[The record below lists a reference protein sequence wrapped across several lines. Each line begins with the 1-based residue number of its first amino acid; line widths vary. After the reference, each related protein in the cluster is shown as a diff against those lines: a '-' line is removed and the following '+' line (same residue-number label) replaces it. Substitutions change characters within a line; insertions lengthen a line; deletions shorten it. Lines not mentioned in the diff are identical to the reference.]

1 MTTDI
6 STPAVRSG
14 EVREKLH
21 RWAFAH
27 EYYANAYVD
36 PAAPFPDLKPAH
48 DDCIRALQEGALLII
63 QYLNGEVR
71 SGEVDARGLEAAK
84 DLVIATARRINSGPY
99 EDVRMTGAL
108 AALDAALTATDGGDG
123 DSNGNQKAED
133 VSHGAIL
140 PVQVRVAQ
148 HPDAEGMHQLRQA
161 EAAQAEASQRED
173 QHDPDRAAK
182 EVASPD
188 TAGGD
193 GVEIT
198 EEMVETAAM
207 TYDTTPIDPNER
219 HGQGHRRAM
228 RSALAAALRH
238 ARRTERDQA
247 WTATCLRRLMEA
259 AGESWADW
267 CDADIGEMV
276 AHVEGLAQASEEAE
290 RLRSI
295 IQRAADEISEAL
307 AWAWDARPETLVGW
321 CKQLAADRRHAR
333 GVGDAPEIGPAHAL
347 LKRIAQ
353 ASYRDETGA
362 MVVALDEI
370 EGDIVLL
377 ETALRARGGVGEKS

>member
-108 AALDAALTATDGGDG
+108 AALDAALTATGGGDRRLSKLLRAIMG
-123 DSNGNQKAED
+123 EHYED
-133 VSHGAIL
+133 GVGTDRACQDAHEWIKMAKPL
-140 PVQVRVAQ
+140 MEKPLR
-148 HPDAEGMHQLRQA
+148 PDA
-161 EAAQAEASQRED
+161 
-173 QHDPDRAAK
+173 
-182 EVASPD
+182 
-188 TAGGD
+188 AGGD

-198 EEMVETAAM
+198 EEMVEAAAKA
-207 TYDTTPIDPNER
+207 YDETPIDPNER